1 MDVLSAYHGIASGSP
16 CVVPSRERELL
27 LLLLL
32 LLLLFIYL
40 FIFAE
45 NSRGLVL
52 LWMSELSLALAC
64 AVGYFDLRP
73 FLSLVGESNKHDALI
88 EDI

>member
-1 MDVLSAYHGIASGSP
+1 MRTMASLAVLLVW
-16 CVVPSRERELL
+16 CLL
-27 LLLLL
+27 EKENCYYYYYYYYYY
-32 LLLLFIYL
+32 LFIYL
-40 FIFAE
+40 FIFSE